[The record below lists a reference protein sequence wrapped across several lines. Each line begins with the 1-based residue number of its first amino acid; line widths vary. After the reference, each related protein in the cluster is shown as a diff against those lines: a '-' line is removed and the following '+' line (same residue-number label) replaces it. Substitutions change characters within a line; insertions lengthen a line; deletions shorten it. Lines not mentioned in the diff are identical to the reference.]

1 MSDFLLYGGT
11 EMDGSE
17 VDLDLDLI
25 PIRDASLID
34 NAKHRK
40 ISPRQLLAAMNV
52 LVPSVVVSADNP
64 TTETIGEN
72 RSAIWF
78 NTTINQVR
86 NWANVQGTLWRSP
99 LWSIFVGNGFTA
111 DSTLV
116 TADSTIPINS

>member
-1 MSDFLLYGGT
+1 MADFELYGGS
-11 EMDGSE
+11 EMTGSE
-17 VDLDLDLI
+17 VNLDDDLL
-25 PIRDASLID
+25 PIRDASLIA

-40 ISPRQLLAAMNV
+40 ITPRELLAAMNV
-52 LVPSVVVSADNP
+52 LVPSVVVDSDNP
-64 TTETIGEN
+64 TTSTLGEG

-86 NWANVQGTLWRSP
+86 NWANIQGTLWRSP
-99 LWSIFVGNGFTA
+99 LWTVFIGSGFTA